1 MTDAAFWLCLRPQP
15 AVNDAERIVEA
26 ARLACLLDTAQRAH
40 QAGFNPIIV
49 HTTAPHLFDHAPDL
63 PNLIVRRTNENAPI
77 GAVVAAAAARNA
89 TGPVCYAGAGMPAMT
104 ADHWRSIREQ
114 IEAGQAVANSLHSAD
129 LLGVPQAAALTDL
142 ADEIVD
148 NSFALRLRDESGLEI
163 IPLERS
169 AATLLDL
176 DTPADLALLSLAE
189 ATATLEI
196 GPRLSDVLAQSE
208 SPLAPA
214 RERLAAALDTL
225 TEREQQLMVIGRV
238 GAYVWSALDRDT
250 AARIR
255 IISEERGLRARTA
268 AQDHGLPTRTTSK
281 DPDPRTNTTSE
292 ERGLRARTA
301 PKDHGLPTRTTPDER
316 RTHNRVNL
324 EERGPRARAAP
335 EDPGLPTHTTSKDP
349 DLRTNIISEERG
361 LRARAAA
368 QDHDLPTR
376 TTSEKRRQPTRVAS
390 EDPGFRDRAA
400 SPTPPR
406 SLLGLH
412 ADAVGPSALIDSLA
426 ELADAVIFDTRPL
439 FAHLNWAASRAD
451 RFAADL
457 GDPNAIA
464 NPQLRQFTKAAIT
477 APIPIALGGHSLV
490 SGGLLA
496 AINIAWPR
504 REQPQHTHPPA

>member
-1 MTDAAFWLCLRPQP
+1 MTDAAFWLCLRPQT
-15 AVNDAERIVEA
+15 AANDAERIVED

-40 QAGFNPIIV
+40 AAGFNPIVV
-49 HTTAPHLFDHAPDL
+49 HTTAPHLFNDAPN
-63 PNLIVRRTNENAPI
+63 PNLIVHRTDEDSPI
-77 GAVVAAAAARNA
+77 GAVIAAAARNA

-104 ADHWRSIREQ
+104 AAHWRSIREQ
-114 IEAGQAVANSLHSAD
+114 IEAGRTVANSLHSAD
-129 LLGVPQAAALTDL
+129 LLAVPHASALTNL
-142 ADEIVD
+142 ADETVD
-148 NSFALRLRDESGLEI
+148 NSFALRLRDEAGLEI
-163 IPLERS
+163 TPLERS
-169 AATLLDL
+169 AATLFDL
-176 DTPADLALLSLAE
+176 DTPADLAMLSLAE

-196 GPRLSDVLAQSE
+196 GPRLSAALAQSE
-208 SPLAPA
+208 APLAPA

-255 IISEERGLRARTA
+255 IISEERGLRARAA
-268 AQDHGLPTRTTSK
+268 AQDHG
-281 DPDPRTNTTSE
+281 
-292 ERGLRARTA
+292 
-301 PKDHGLPTRTTPDER
+301 
-316 RTHNRVNL
+316 
-324 EERGPRARAAP
+324 
-335 EDPGLPTHTTSKDP
+335 
-349 DLRTNIISEERG
+349 
-361 LRARAAA
+361 
-368 QDHDLPTR
+368 LPTR
-376 TTSEKRRQPTRVAS
+376 TTSEKRRQPTRAAS

-439 FAHLNWAASRAD
+439 FAHLNWATSRAD

-457 GDPNAIA
+457 GDPDAIA

-477 APIPIALGGHSLV
+477 APIPIAQGGHSLV

-496 AINIAWPR
+496 AINIAWTR

>member
-26 ARLACLLDTAQRAH
+26 ARLACLLDTAQHAH
-40 QAGFNPIIV
+40 AAGFNPIVV
-49 HTTAPHLFDHAPDL
+49 HTTAPHLFSGAPNL
-63 PNLIVRRTNENAPI
+63 SNLIVHRTDPAAPI
-77 GAVVAAAAARNA
+77 GAVIAAAARSA
-89 TGPVCYAGAGMPAMT
+89 AGPVCYAGAGMPAMT
-104 ADHWRSIREQ
+104 AAHWRNLREQ
-114 IEAGQAVANSLHSAD
+114 IEAGQTAANSLHSAD
-129 LLGVPQAAALTDL
+129 FLGVPQAAVLTDL
-142 ADEIVD
+142 ADETVD

-163 IPLERS
+163 TPLERN

-196 GPRLSDVLAQSE
+196 GPRLSAALAQSE

-225 TEREQQLMVIGRV
+225 TERECQLMVIGRV

-268 AQDHGLPTRTTSK
+268 AQNHGLPTRTTS
-281 DPDPRTNTTSE
+281 
-292 ERGLRARTA
+292 
-301 PKDHGLPTRTTPDER
+301 DER
-316 RTHNRVNL
+316 RTHTRANL
-324 EERGPRARAAP
+324 AERGPRARAA
-335 EDPGLPTHTTSKDP
+335 
-349 DLRTNIISEERG
+349 
-361 LRARAAA
+361 A
-368 QDHDLPTR
+368 
-376 TTSEKRRQPTRVAS
+376 
-390 EDPGFRDRAA
+390 
-400 SPTPPR
+400 PTPPR

-412 ADAVGPSALIDSLA
+412 ADAVGPPALIDSLA

-439 FAHLNWAASRAD
+439 FAHLNWAANRAD

-457 GDPNAIA
+457 GQPDAIA
-464 NPQLRQFTKAAIT
+464 DPQLRRFTQAALA
-477 APIPIALGGHSLV
+477 APIPIAQGGHSLV

-496 AINIAWPR
+496 AINIAWTR
-504 REQPQHTHPPA
+504 REQPKRQPTI

>member
-15 AVNDAERIVEA
+15 AATDAERIVEA
-26 ARLACLLDTAQRAH
+26 ARIASLLDTAQRARN
-40 QAGFNPIIV
+40 AGFNPIVV
-49 HTTAPHLFDHAPDL
+49 HTTAPHLFSDAPD

-77 GAVVAAAAARNA
+77 GAVIAAAARSA
-89 TGPVCYAGAGMPAMT
+89 AGPVCYAGAGMPAMT
-104 ADHWRSIREQ
+104 AAHWRSIREQ
-114 IEAGQAVANSLHSAD
+114 IEAGQTVANSLHSAD
-129 LLGVPQAAALTDL
+129 FLGVPHASALTNL
-142 ADEIVD
+142 ADETVD

-163 IPLERS
+163 TPLERS

-176 DTPADLALLSLAE
+176 DTPADLALLSLAQE
-189 ATATLEI
+189 TATLEI
-196 GPRLSDVLAQSE
+196 GPRLSADLAQSE
-208 SPLAPA
+208 APLSSA
-214 RERLAAALDTL
+214 RERLSAALDTL

-255 IISEERGLRARTA
+255 IISEERGLRARA
-268 AQDHGLPTRTTSK
+268 ATQGHASPAHTTS
-281 DPDPRTNTTSE
+281 
-292 ERGLRARTA
+292 
-301 PKDHGLPTRTTPDER
+301 DER
-316 RTHNRVNL
+316 RTHNRANL
-324 EERGPRARAAP
+324 GERGPRARAAP

-368 QDHDLPTR
+368 QDHGLPTR
-376 TTSEKRRQPTRVAS
+376 TTSEKRRQPTRAAS

-439 FAHLNWAASRAD
+439 FAHLNWAANRAD

-457 GDPNAIA
+457 GQPDAIA
-464 NPQLRQFTKAAIT
+464 DPQLRQFAKATLT
-477 APIPIALGGHSLV
+477 APIPIAQGGHSLV

-496 AINIAWPR
+496 AIDIAWTR
-504 REQPQHTHPPA
+504 REQPQHLHPPA

>member
-1 MTDAAFWLCLRPQP
+1 MTDAAFWLCLCPQP
-15 AVNDAERIVEA
+15 AANDAERIVEA

-40 QAGFNPIIV
+40 AAGFNTIVV
-49 HTTAPHLFDHAPDL
+49 HTTAPHLFNDALDR
-63 PNLIVRRTNENAPI
+63 NLIVHRTDPAAPI
-77 GAVVAAAAARNA
+77 GAIVAAAARSA

-104 ADHWRSIREQ
+104 VAHWRSIHEQ
-114 IEAGQAVANSLHSAD
+114 IEAGRTVANSLHSAD
-129 LLGVPQAAALTDL
+129 LLAVPDASALTDL
-142 ADEIVD
+142 ADETVD

-163 IPLERS
+163 TPLERS
-169 AATLLDL
+169 AATLFDL

-196 GPRLSDVLAQSE
+196 GPRLSAALAQSE
-208 SPLAPA
+208 APLSSA
-214 RERLAAALDTL
+214 RERLADALDTL
-225 TEREQQLMVIGRV
+225 TERECQLMVIGRV

-268 AQDHGLPTRTTSK
+268 AQDHSLPTRTTSK
-281 DPDPRTNTTSE
+281 DRDLHTRTTSE
-292 ERGLRARTA
+292 ERALRAHATA
-301 PKDHGLPTRTTPDER
+301 QDHGFPTRTTSDER
-316 RTHNRVNL
+316 RAHNRANL

-335 EDPGLPTHTTSKDP
+335 
-349 DLRTNIISEERG
+349 
-361 LRARAAA
+361 
-368 QDHDLPTR
+368 
-376 TTSEKRRQPTRVAS
+376 

-439 FAHLNWAASRAD
+439 FAHLNWAANRAD

-457 GDPNAIA
+457 GDPDAIA

-477 APIPIALGGHSLV
+477 APIPIAQGGHSLV

-496 AINIAWPR
+496 AIDIAWTR
-504 REQPQHTHPPA
+504 REQPQHTYPPA

>member
-15 AVNDAERIVEA
+15 VANDAERIVEA
-26 ARLACLLDTAQRAH
+26 ARIACLLDTAQRARH
-40 QAGFNPIIV
+40 AGFSPIVV
-49 HTTAPHLFDHAPDL
+49 HTTAPHFFNDAPD

-77 GAVVAAAAARNA
+77 GAIVAAAARSA

-104 ADHWRSIREQ
+104 AAHWRSIREQ
-114 IEAGQAVANSLHSAD
+114 IEAGQTVANSLHSAD
-129 LLGVPQAAALTDL
+129 FLGVPQAAVLTDL
-142 ADEIVD
+142 ADETVD
-148 NSFALRLRDESGLEI
+148 NSFALRLRDESGLEVT
-163 IPLERS
+163 PLERS

-189 ATATLEI
+189 ATVTLEI
-196 GPRLSDVLAQSE
+196 GPRLSAALAQSE

-255 IISEERGLRARTA
+255 IISEERGLRARAA
-268 AQDHGLPTRTTSK
+268 AQDYDFPTRTISK
-281 DPDPRTNTTSE
+281 GHASPTHTTS
-292 ERGLRARTA
+292 
-301 PKDHGLPTRTTPDER
+301 DER
-316 RTHNRVNL
+316 RTHNRANL

-335 EDPGLPTHTTSKDP
+335 ENP
-349 DLRTNIISEERG
+349 DLRS
-361 LRARAAA
+361 RAA
-368 QDHDLPTR
+368 
-376 TTSEKRRQPTRVAS
+376 
-390 EDPGFRDRAA
+390 GAA
-400 SPTPPR
+400 PR

-412 ADAVGPSALIDSLA
+412 ADAVGPPALIDSLA

-439 FAHLNWAASRAD
+439 FAHLNWAANRAD

-457 GDPNAIA
+457 GDPNSIA
-464 NPQLRQFTKAAIT
+464 NPQLRQFTKAALT
-477 APIPIALGGHSLV
+477 APIPIAQGGHSLV

-496 AINIAWPR
+496 AIDIAWTR
-504 REQPQHTHPPA
+504 REQPQHPHPPA